1 MSKLTCC
8 CALALSLTLLA
19 CGERQPPLLDGA
31 LGGDGALDGAFDGSS
46 LNDAASEQTP
56 ADATPSPGLYIALKI
71 ETFFANCMPSVPP
84 DPITLKGHAELLN
97 NGTLNVGPLQ
107 LSAGTILSATG
118 AVAGTFNVKS
128 STSTVVKPGEGLSVP
143 IEKVPGSLQNAAA
156 CGMCGK
162 SVRIRL
168 AYAGVGI
175 PTGAKVTSV
184 AVTLSC
190 AY

>member
-1 MSKLTCC
+1 MSKLTC

-19 CGERQPPLLDGA
+19 CGERQPPFLDGA
-31 LGGDGALDGAFDGSS
+31 LGGDGALDGSS
-46 LNDAASEQTP
+46 LNEASSDQTP
-56 ADATPSPGLYIALKI
+56 ADATSAGLYIALKI

-84 DPITLKGHAELLN
+84 DPITLKGHVELLN

-128 STSTVVKPGEGLSVP
+128 STSAVVKPGEGLSVP

-168 AYAGVGI
+168 AYAGAGI